1 MIVKREYVRLGKLF
15 ETDKEAEAVFM
26 AAVAVSYESF
36 DNDVREKALSWLLQ
50 CSLNEREMGWCIR
63 DMDKIIDCFERL
75 DQERPYD
82 SGFSVR
88 NTCSAKTV
96 HWGQKSVMLNCY
108 LPPEKRSGLKEF
120 IAKPC

>member
-63 DMDKIIDCFERL
+63 DMDKL
-75 DQERPYD
+75 
-82 SGFSVR
+82 
-88 NTCSAKTV
+88 
-96 HWGQKSVMLNCY
+96 
-108 LPPEKRSGLKEF
+108 
-120 IAKPC
+120 